1 MDNNTPSDLDDAAE
15 AMVAW
20 YREHPVLALLLLA
33 IENEVRLMTDAEA
46 LNEISAR
53 NFQFG
58 R

>member
-20 YREHPVLALLLLA
+20 YREHPDLALLLLA

-46 LNEISAR
+46 LNEISTR
-53 NFQFG
+53 NFQRG

>member
-20 YREHPVLALLLLA
+20 YREHPDLALLLLA

-53 NFQFG
+53 NFQRG